1 MISKGT
7 LVHAQAV
14 DKFEPNK
21 WGYKIET
28 ANGNDLLLTVKS
40 AVNCSVGEYQLD
52 ILTHALKDGEKK
64 DEYRKQLAAKVYL
77 LFNPWCKDDT
87 VYMESE
93 EEKAE
98 YVLNDVGYLY
108 YGTSRYLGKMHW
120 NFGQFDEDVFKCV
133 LYLLEEHLDVEHRN
147 NSVVMSRK
155 MSAAVNVQDD
165 GGVLHGRWDGE
176 YTDGAKPTSWQ
187 GSVAI
192 LEQYMNT
199 KETVKYGQCWVF
211 SGVLTTVM
219 RCLGIPTRSVTNFS
233 SAHDTDRSVTIDE
246 CVDENDDMIDELN
259 YDSVWN
265 FHVWN
270 DCWMARPDLPVGF
283 GGWQAIDATPQET
296 SEGWYYI
303 RSCIEIPL

>member
-1 MISKGT
+1 M
-7 LVHAQAV
+7 HAQVV
-14 DKFEPNK
+14 DKFEPHQ
-21 WGYKIET
+21 WGYKIEKT
-28 ANGNDLLLTVKS
+28 SGNDLLLNVKS

-52 ILTHALKDGEKK
+52 VLTHVLKDGKKEK
-64 DEYRKQLAAKVYL
+64 EYRKELAAKLYF
-77 LFNPWCKDDT
+77 LFNAWCKDDT

-93 EEKAE
+93 EEKEE
-98 YVLNDVGYLY
+98 YVLSDVGYLY

-120 NFGQFDEDVFKCV
+120 NFGQYDADVFKCV
-133 LYLLEEHLDVEHRN
+133 LYLLEKNLDVEHRN
-147 NSVVMSRK
+147 NSVVMCRT

-176 YTDGAKPTSWQ
+176 YDDGAKPTSWQ

-192 LEQYMNT
+192 LEQYLST
-199 KETVKYGQCWVF
+199 KEAVKYGQCWVF

-219 RCLGIPTRSVTNFS
+219 RCLGIPTRSITNFS

-246 CVDENDDMIDELN
+246 CVDENDDMIEELN

-270 DCWMARPDLPVGF
+270 DCWMSRPDLPVGF

-296 SEGWYYI
+296 SEG
-303 RSCIEIPL
+303 E